1 MFSCWCKFRKA
12 KSWFNDFWVGVFK
25 NGHDLFSATNNGQ
38 WPIITTHF
46 LCFTGYLSPIYWQ
59 VYLIQFVDQ
68 LYLKQLLNFLY
79 AKRRFLPGKKKEKHC
94 IFFKDNISNTLFWYF
109 YFCFLQSCLKVWIM
123 CQKSVFILTTLKK
136 FFIWPWT
143 CMHNIHWIALQFLK
157 ACSVLFLAM
166 LSLMHNKNK
175 YFLRLY
181 LNLHP
186 LLPKTPSWFSTCL
199 LPKSEASA
207 STL

>member
-1 MFSCWCKFRKA
+1 MIKTFLHGHFQKWVWPVWSRDPIKLIVSQKWTDGINWMFSCWCKFRKA

-79 AKRRFLPGKKKEKHC
+79 AKRRFSPGKEKR
-94 IFFKDNISNTLFWYF
+94 NIAY
-109 YFCFLQSCLKVWIM
+109 
-123 CQKSVFILTTLKK
+123 
-136 FFIWPWT
+136 
-143 CMHNIHWIALQFLK
+143 FLK
-157 ACSVLFLAM
+157 TTFQIHCFDT
-166 LSLMHNKNK
+166 
-175 YFLRLY
+175 FI
-181 LNLHP
+181 
-186 LLPKTPSWFSTCL
+186 F
-199 LPKSEASA
+199 ASSRA
-207 STL
+207 A